1 MSLFYHKWCVSGGKD
16 SSAMIIR
23 AKELGLRIDEVLFAD
38 TGKEFPEVYEYLDRL
53 EDYLGITIRRLK
65 PKTTWDDWFFGKSTR
80 GKSKGKARGWPMAV
94 AGGCWWNREAKLKPL
109 GEACKGSKRY
119 IGIAVDEPKRIR
131 TMPGYVYPLV
141 DWSWT
146 EQDCIDYL
154 ESKGMLADI
163 HTKFKRTGCYLCQK
177 QRKGSLVTL
186 CREYPELWAELKR
199 YDSFASFPMYDLDEI
214 ESTINIQMK

>member
-23 AKELGLRIDEVLFAD
+23 AKELGMQIDEILFAD

-53 EDYLGITIRRLK
+53 EDYLSIKIRRLK

-80 GKSKGKARGWPMAV
+80 GKSKGKMRGWPMAV
-94 AGGCWWNREAKLKPL
+94 AGACWWHREAKFKPL
-109 GEACKGSKRY
+109 DEACRGSKRY

-131 TMPGYVYPLV
+131 TTPGYVYPV
-141 DWSWT
+141 SDGGWT
-146 EQDCIDYL
+146 EQDCIGYL
-154 ESKGMLADI
+154 KSKDMLAGI

-177 QRKGSLVTL
+177 QSKASLMTL
-186 CREYPELWAELKR
+186 HKEYPGLWAELMR
-199 YDSFASFPMYDLDEI
+199 YDSHAKFPMYDLNEMVI
-214 ESTINIQMK
+214 ESEAK

>member
-23 AKELGLRIDEVLFAD
+23 AKELGMQIDEILFAD

-53 EDYLGITIRRLK
+53 EDYLSIKIRRLK

-80 GKSKGKARGWPMAV
+80 GKSKGKMRGWPMAV
-94 AGGCWWNREAKLKPL
+94 AGACWWHREAKFKPL
-109 GEACKGSKRY
+109 NEACMGSKRY

-131 TMPGYVYPLV
+131 TTPGYVYPLS
-141 DWSWT
+141 DWGWT
-146 EQDCIDYL
+146 EQDCIGYL
-154 ESKGMLADI
+154 KSKDMLAGI

-177 QRKGSLVTL
+177 QSKASLMTL
-186 CREYPELWAELKR
+186 HKEYPRLWAELMR
-199 YDSFASFPMYDLDEI
+199 YDSHAKFPMYDLNEMVI
-214 ESTINIQMK
+214 ESEAK